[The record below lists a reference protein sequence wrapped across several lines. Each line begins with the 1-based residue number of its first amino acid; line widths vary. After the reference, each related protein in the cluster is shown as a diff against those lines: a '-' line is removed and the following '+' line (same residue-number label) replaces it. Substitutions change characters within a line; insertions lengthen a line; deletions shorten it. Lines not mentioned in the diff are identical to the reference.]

1 MKIPKKLIFALFSTS
16 LVTLAWAADEYKAPE
31 LVMKD
36 VKPVTT
42 SKTIALD
49 NKFKV
54 EGAVEEG
61 RKLASEEEEVR
72 EPSSIKKPVEDD
84 EKVEDKNEMPK
95 FWNHKAEPPRRD
107 YEY

>member
-36 VKPVTT
+36 VKPVAT

-72 EPSSIKKPVEDD
+72 EPSSIKKPIEDE
-84 EKVEDKNEMPK
+84 EKVEGKDDMPK
-95 FWNHKAEPPRRD
+95 FWNHKINRD
-107 YEY
+107 NER